1 MALFKKPPTTHPS
14 LLVRLRDQMDASAW
28 NEFVSIYSP
37 IIFSFCKKHGI
48 SNHDSQDICQETM
61 VRVIQLMPEFKY
73 SPERGHFRSWLKKV
87 TLNRMVDYFRAK
99 KNEKSLDNLP
109 PLESPALSTQ
119 WEELF
124 NQKVLQSALEIV
136 RNQTISRHWGIFEAV
151 WLNHQA
157 PAEVAKKFGMEI
169 ANVYLI
175 KSRVLQALNKQ
186 VELLAE
192 DTLP

>member
-73 SPERGHFRSWLKKV
+73 STEKGHFRSWLKKV